1 MEKRMNNQ
9 ALLEQQLGDDIIDA
23 LAQANI
29 DLQSVTLEQA
39 KELLVRVGRERRSL
53 IASRYSD
60 TAWIA

>member
-9 ALLEQQLGDDIIDA
+9 ALLEAQLGDDVIDA

-39 KELLVRVGRERRSL
+39 KDLLVRVGRERRSL
-53 IASRYSD
+53 IASHD
-60 TAWIA
+60 FDATWIV